1 MAKSLLPWWKYG
13 GVPFTRLVDLDDA
26 GALAEIL
33 VRNREFMAP
42 TSPEREE
49 DFYTVEGQAQVIGTA
64 LAEHRSGV
72 RLPHVILDDDGSVV
86 GRATLNE
93 IVRGPLQS
101 ASLGYF
107 VDARHNGR
115 GLASRAT
122 AEMVSIAFA
131 ELGLH
136 RVQAGTQPD
145 NLASQR
151 VLIKN
156 SFRQYGYAPEYLKL
170 AGGWRDE
177 LLFQRLVTDGVNDA
191 LRPA

>member
-1 MAKSLLPWWKYG
+1 
-13 GVPFTRLVDLDDA
+13 VPFTRLVQRDDA
-26 GALAEIL
+26 AAIAEIL
-33 VRNREFMAP
+33 NRNREFMAP
-42 TSPEREE
+42 TEPDRDES
-49 DFYTVEGQAQVIGTA
+49 FYTVEGQSQIIGVA
-64 LAEHRSGV
+64 LTEHQAGI

-101 ASLGYF
+101 ASLGYY
-107 VDARHNGR
+107 VDGRRNGR

-122 AEMVSIAFA
+122 AEMVSIAFG

-136 RVQAGTQPD
+136 RVQAGTQPE

-170 AGGWRDE
+170 AGEWRDG
-177 LLFQRLVTDGVNDA
+177 LLYQRLATDLVDEQA
-191 LRPA
+191 MDYPRTAISLP

>member
-1 MAKSLLPWWKYG
+1 MGKTVSQGCKYD
-13 GVPFTRLVDLDDA
+13 GVPFTRLVRPGDA
-26 GALAEIL
+26 VAIADVLN
-33 VRNREFMAP
+33 RNRELMAP
-42 TSPEREE
+42 TAPDRDES
-49 DFYTVEGQAQVIGTA
+49 FYTIDGQLQIIGVA
-64 LAEHRSGV
+64 LTEHQAGI

-101 ASLGYF
+101 ASLGYY
-107 VDARHNGR
+107 VDGRCNGR

-122 AEMVSIAFA
+122 AEMVSIAFG

-145 NLASQR
+145 NFASQR

-156 SFRQYGYAPEYLKL
+156 GFRQFGYAPEYLKL
-170 AGGWRDE
+170 AGEWRDE
-177 LLFQRLVTDGVNDA
+177 LLFQRLATDRVDEQAVN
-191 LRPA
+191 